1 MEDQGVTFNFDSR
14 YKRPVSYTVTISG
27 DQDDYIS
34 TIKSL
39 LSLISSQEKDLI
51 DKDELSDICGLIAS
65 MLPTP
70 EQIAIDYPNGKT
82 D

>member
-1 MEDQGVTFNFDSR
+1 MEYQGVTFNFDSR
-14 YKRPVSYTVTISG
+14 FKRPVSYTVTISG

-51 DKDELSDICGLIAS
+51 SKDELSDICDLITA

-70 EQIAIDYPNGKT
+70 EQITIDNSNGKT